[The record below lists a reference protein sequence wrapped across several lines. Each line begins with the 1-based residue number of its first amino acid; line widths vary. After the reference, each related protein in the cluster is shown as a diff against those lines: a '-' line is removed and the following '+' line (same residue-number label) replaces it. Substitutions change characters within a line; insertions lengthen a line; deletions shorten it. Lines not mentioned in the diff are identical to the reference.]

1 MGYIYNEEDVEDLRN
16 LKDFKWFFF
25 LKKRRNKGMLILKIK
40 CNKYNIYSIIKSVE
54 NFIIELIFEFF
65 F

>member
-40 CNKYNIYSIIKSVE
+40 CNKYNVYSNS
-54 NFIIELIFEFF
+54 NGFF
-65 F
+65 FRKKVKKK